1 MVEKFIQDRILQ
13 ELPFTPNEDQAALVE
28 QLGQFVLSPSENKVF
43 LLRGYAGTGK
53 TSMVSA
59 LVRAL
64 DKLRMHC
71 VLLAPTG
78 RAAKVLSHYSGFPAF
93 TIHKYIYRQERIDV
107 ESFGLAENKA
117 TNTLFIVDE
126 SSMIATQA
134 DNTTFGTGNLLD
146 DLIHFV
152 YNGHRCSI
160 LFVGDDAQLPPVGQT
175 DSLALQAPS
184 LASFGLEVT
193 SAVLS
198 QVARQALGSEILVNA
213 TRIRQSLAT
222 DLQIVP
228 ITEGTD
234 VQRFTGDQ
242 LVELL
247 ENSYRDV
254 GLEET
259 LILTRSN
266 RRTNLYNQGIRNRIL
281 WREEL
286 LSTGDRLM
294 VSKNNYFW
302 TEQYE
307 DLPFLAN
314 GDMLEVVRTRN
325 EREIYGYH
333 FVDASLRAL
342 DYDWEI
348 DVTLWLD
355 TLTTD
360 SPEANYQMHK
370 DLFARIAE
378 DYPEIRSRRELWKT
392 IKASP
397 YYNAL
402 QVRFA
407 YAVTCHKAQGGQ
419 WKHVYIDPGKQV
431 EDLATEEE
439 RKDYL
444 RWFYTALTRATEHVF
459 LLK

>member
-28 QLGQFVLSPSENKVF
+28 QLGRFVLSPSENKVF

-126 SSMIATQA
+126 SSMIATQT
-134 DNTTFGTGNLLD
+134 DNATFGTGNLLD

-314 GDMLEVVRTRN
+314 GDLLEVVRTRN
-325 EREIYGYH
+325 EREIYGFH